1 MATTNSNSGRPLQP
15 KSVLRGHKV
24 QVHVA
29 TFIRRNARLVT
40 GDADGFV
47 IAWDLT
53 IMRPRAIWHA
63 HSNAILGIAGW
74 GEDRIITHGR
84 DNRLVVWKLGAQD
97 EASLSTVLPLEP
109 AHQERP
115 QPWIL
120 HILEINTMNFC
131 SFSSCPSSTEP
142 TDLLISVPNTLAS
155 EAIDIYHLPSQKR
168 IHTIRPPGDKNGMVM
183 AVSLFHRQHE
193 LVLAA
198 AYENGLAVVAQLNN
212 QGKWELTYRAQ
223 VHTQPILSL
232 DVTPDKTSFFTSGA
246 DAILARHP
254 IPQLP
259 QQATPIPTPATNPS
273 PPTTAPPAPQPATP
287 ATPPVPD
294 MQTQPLKVV
303 DTRHAGQQGLRVR
316 SDGRVLA
323 TAGWDS
329 RARVYSARSMREVA
343 VLGWHRV
350 GCYAAAFSDVIVG
363 GGPEEAPPPPPR
375 SQSRSLSRA
384 AGQEEEEEEDVPRDG
399 GGGGGDVAVVV
410 PRMVEVTARDRR
422 VQQVGTAHWLAV
434 GSKDGKVSLWDVF

>member
-1 MATTNSNSGRPLQP
+1 
-15 KSVLRGHKV
+15 
-24 QVHVA
+24 
-29 TFIRRNARLVT
+29 
-40 GDADGFV
+40 
-47 IAWDLT
+47 
-53 IMRPRAIWHA
+53 
-63 HSNAILGIAGW
+63 
-74 GEDRIITHGR
+74 
-84 DNRLVVWKLGAQD
+84 
-97 EASLSTVLPLEP
+97 
-109 AHQERP
+109 
-115 QPWIL
+115 
-120 HILEINTMNFC
+120 
-131 SFSSCPSSTEP
+131 
-142 TDLLISVPNTLAS
+142 
-155 EAIDIYHLPSQKR
+155 
-168 IHTIRPPGDKNGMVM
+168 MVM

-246 DAILARHP
+246 DAILVKHP

-259 QQATPIPTPATNPS
+259 PQQATPTPTPTTNPS
-273 PPTTAPPAPQPATP
+273 PPTSASPAI
-287 ATPPVPD
+287 PPVPD
-294 MQTQPLKVV
+294 MHTQPLKVV

-350 GCYAAAFSDVIVG
+350 GCYAAAFSDVVVG
-363 GGPEEAPPPPPR
+363 SSPEEAPPPPPQ

-384 AGQEEEEEEDVPRDG
+384 AGQEEADVPRDG
-399 GGGGGDVAVVV
+399 GGGGGDVVVVV

-422 VQQVGTAHWLAV
+422 VQQIGTAHWLAV